1 MPHGQSY
8 SELRPPP
15 RTRLNGERRLRSVSQ
30 SALSQATGISE
41 RTLQRLENGEI
52 DNPPLRYLVNCA
64 TALGIGDWRELVEP
78 EWERWLPLKGG
89 PKKARRAESRLPPLP
104 RQTGEGS

>member
-1 MPHGQSY
+1 VPDDRSREQP
-8 SELRPPP
+8 LAPPP
-15 RTRLNGERRLRSVSQ
+15 RTRLNRERRLRSVSQ

-64 TALGIGDWRELVEP
+64 LALGIADWRQLVEP
-78 EWERWLPLKGG
+78 EWERWLQTKAG
-89 PKKARRAESRLPPLP
+89 PKRPRRARGQMP
-104 RQTGEGS
+104 